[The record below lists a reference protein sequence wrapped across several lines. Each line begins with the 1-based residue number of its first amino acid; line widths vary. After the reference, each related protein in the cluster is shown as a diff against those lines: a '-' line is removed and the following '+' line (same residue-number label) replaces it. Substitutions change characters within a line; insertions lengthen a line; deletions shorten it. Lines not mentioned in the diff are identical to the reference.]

1 MKTVARFFKLA
12 FMLILICACLLQLGC
27 TQIPKE
33 KKQEKI
39 GNTIIELPRAK
50 IDGKASL
57 EEVLNK
63 RKSVRDLT
71 EKDLSLEQI
80 SQLLWAAQGKSLDAI
95 SGATRTAPSAG
106 ALHPL
111 EIYIV
116 KKDGIYHYDS
126 TKHTLRKILEEDCR
140 SDLSVAALGQVCIE
154 KAAVNIIITAMFERT
169 AVKYGDRANQ
179 YVLIETGHAAQN
191 ILLQA
196 EALNFGAVP
205 IGAFD
210 DKEVQKVL
218 FLPEEHKPLYIIP
231 VGHPI

>member
-1 MKTVARFFKLA
+1 MKLFRLTLT
-12 FMLILICACLLQLGC
+12 LILIFTCLFLSGC
-27 TQIPKE
+27 KPVSREAHKETKNVLIKLPQPK
-33 KKQEKI
+33 
-39 GNTIIELPRAK
+39 IENKMP
-50 IDGKASL
+50 L
-57 EEVLNK
+57 EETLSK
-63 RKSVRDLT
+63 RKSIRGFT

-95 SGATRTAPSAG
+95 SGATRTTPSAG

-126 TKHTLRKILEEDCR
+126 AKHTLRKILEEDCR
-140 SDLSVAALGQVCIE
+140 SNLSAAALGQVCVE
-154 KAAVNIIITAMFERT
+154 KAAVNIIITAVFERT

-179 YVLIETGHAAQN
+179 YVLIEVGHAAQN

-196 EALNFGAVP
+196 EALNLGAVP
-205 IGAFD
+205 IGAFN

-218 FLPEEHKPLYIIP
+218 FLPEEHEPLYIIS
-231 VGHPI
+231 VGYPI